1 MINNIDYIIIER
13 KKTMNKI
20 FNKLFTGTGLFC
32 IGFLLLF
39 FGLINFV
46 LSLSIGNYWL
56 SYVMIGT
63 MLIGLFIIAYATVE
77 GDL

>member
-1 MINNIDYIIIER
+1 
-13 KKTMNKI
+13 MNKI
-20 FNKLFTGTGLFC
+20 FNKLFTSLGLFW
-32 IGFLLLF
+32 IGFIMLM

-63 MLIGLFIIAYATVE
+63 MFIGLFIIAYATVE

>member
-1 MINNIDYIIIER
+1 
-13 KKTMNKI
+13 MNKI
-20 FNKLFTGTGLFC
+20 FNKLLTSLGLFW
-32 IGFLLLF
+32 IGFLMLM

-46 LSLSIGNYWL
+46 LSLSIGIYWL

>member
-1 MINNIDYIIIER
+1 
-13 KKTMNKI
+13 MNKI
-20 FNKLFTGTGLFC
+20 FNKLFTSLGLFC

-46 LSLSIGNYWL
+46 LSLSIEYYWL
-56 SYVMIGT
+56 SYIMIGT
-63 MLIGLFIIAYATVE
+63 MFIGLIMIAYATVE

>member
-1 MINNIDYIIIER
+1 
-13 KKTMNKI
+13 MNKI

-56 SYVMIGT
+56 SYIMIGT